1 MGIIGKVGSH
11 IPIVNTILER
21 RNYARKVDYRKMSQD
36 ELIKLIMDKYE
47 RLMGYRMDINHPIT
61 YTEKLQWYKI
71 FYTMKDGE
79 DLIRVV
85 DKYLFKEYIKE
96 QLGDGYTIPLYGVYN
111 SFEDLVKGWQKLPK
125 EFVLK
130 STLSSEGKNIKFIH
144 DKSIVDMMALKKEL
158 KYWFSDKYL
167 LCNSLCRAYHSG
179 VPRII
184 AEQYME
190 NIKDQLF
197 DYKLFCFDGKPYCV
211 ETAVERFL
219 GGIPAFTFYDMEWN
233 KMNVQSG
240 NHPHANIP
248 RPKHFEEMIALS
260 KILSRGFPH
269 VRVDFFDT
277 EDKLYVAE
285 MTLFTAGGYQHYTP
299 NSFNEEMG
307 KLFKLPTDK

>member
-21 RNYARKVDYRKMSQD
+21 RNYALKVDYRKMSQD
-36 ELIKLIMDKYE
+36 ELIKLM
-47 RLMGYRMDINHPIT
+47 M
-61 YTEKLQWYKI
+61 
-71 FYTMKDGE
+71 
-79 DLIRVV
+79 V
-85 DKYLFKEYIKE
+85 DKFLFKEYIKE

-158 KYWFSDKYL
+158 KSWFSDKYL

-260 KILSRGFPH
+260 TILSRGFPH